1 MALMILGG
9 ALVGIGLLMLLFM
22 RERDSSGGAS
32 VKYKE
37 FELGSAKPS
46 LFLIGVGVIVFVI
59 PHVTGSHSE
68 KQNGPSVPY
77 VPGQPPSNDFGTMCC
92 TDQGNC
98 PLSLTG
104 PGIKGTACLC
114 MSALGTM
121 ATGAVCS
128 PE

>member
-32 VKYKE
+32 VKFKE

-46 LFLIGVGVIVFVI
+46 LFLIGIGVIVFVI
-59 PHVTGSHSE
+59 PHVTDGGSSE
-68 KQNGPSVPY
+68 KRGGSGVQ
-77 VPGQPPSNDFGTMCC
+77 QPEFGTMCC

-104 PGIKGTACLC
+104 PGVKDSACFC
-114 MSALGTM
+114 MSALGTT
-121 ATGAVCS
+121 AAGVVCS
-128 PE
+128 P